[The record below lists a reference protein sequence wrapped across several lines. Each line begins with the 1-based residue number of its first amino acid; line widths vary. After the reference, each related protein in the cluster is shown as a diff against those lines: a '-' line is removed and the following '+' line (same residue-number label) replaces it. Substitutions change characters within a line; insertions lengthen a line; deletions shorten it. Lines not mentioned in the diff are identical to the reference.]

1 MKKYADIRISLTVS
15 FDDNGDD
22 ALKDQAIEAAMD
34 RLGVLSTHE
43 LDDIE
48 VVGEVRDTEL
58 PRQKSEGN
66 S

>member
-1 MKKYADIRISLTVS
+1 MKKYADIRIALTVS

-34 RLGVLSTHE
+34 RLGVLSFHE

-48 VVGEVRDTEL
+48 VVGEVRDTGL
-58 PRQKSEGN
+58 PAKKGK
-66 S
+66 

>member
-1 MKKYADIRISLTVS
+1 MTKYADIRIALTVS

-34 RLGVLSTHE
+34 RLGVLSVHE

-48 VVGEVRDTEL
+48 VVGDVRDTEL
-58 PRQKSEGN
+58 PRQKADGHS
-66 S
+66 

>member
-1 MKKYADIRISLTVS
+1 MKKYADIRIALTVS

-34 RLGVLSTHE
+34 RLGVLSIHE
-43 LDDIE
+43 LDDVE

-58 PRQKSEGN
+58 PAQKGN
-66 S
+66 